1 MAEVRGYSGS
11 IGLMW
16 NRRNIKIHLIKID
29 FHFLHVQVKEKDM
42 DPWLLT
48 MVYTSPRENKIS
60 ETCHQSQILATIITD
75 PWLVMGDF
83 KCFPECNLITIPL
96 LCFLKG
102 ILTLQEIIPL
112 DLKRLGLLMTIFNCF
127 FKKIGQGEEILC
139 FF

>member
-60 ETCHQSQILATIITD
+60 DTCHQSQILATIITD

-83 KCFPECNLITIPL
+83 NEIANPVQKKRECQHTSENV
-96 LCFLKG
+96 
-102 ILTLQEIIPL
+102 ILWRSLQ
-112 DLKRLGLLMTIFNCF
+112 
-127 FKKIGQGEEILC
+127 
-139 FF
+139 